1 MKRLKYLNLF
11 SSLIVLLLIY
21 FNTNAQDVKTKTDSL
36 SISLQKA
43 NERIED
49 LSEEIKFLSE
59 MLDKQTGLIGQ
70 EQSAVSNSMSSL
82 NILFVA
88 FSVIIAIIAIIGGVL
103 LGRYVKKKSEQIE
116 KIKDYV
122 DEKQKEVI
130 ELEGKVSKAKDYVDE
145 KQKEVIELEEKVS
158 KAKDSVLEID
168 NKITSDIDGLYE
180 NLRRSETKVL
190 LQRLADVPEDINNLF
205 FLLTSRKLYKED
217 FGRFLVA
224 YRKLKDK
231 NEYAKCFGNY
241 LALFFQHFCGEAVAQ
256 EIVRD
261 DLIDYFQRVLNSA
274 FEREVEESTKSL
286 ILCLNKNQ
294 GTFSNEDVLKKYLSA
309 LIQSKYKD
317 YKEPYRIILDN
328 YSNKEELK
336 EICKKLDN
344 KPEVFEDIL
353 KGKFGDNNSFALE
366 S

>member
-43 NERIED
+43 NERIEN

-88 FSVIIAIIAIIGGVL
+88 FSVIIAFIAIIGGVL
-103 LGRYVKKKSEQIE
+103 VKKKSEQIE
-116 KIKDYV
+116 KIKYDV
-122 DEKQKEVI
+122 DKKQKEI
-130 ELEGKVSKAKDYVDE
+130 K
-145 KQKEVIELEEKVS
+145 
-158 KAKDSVLEID
+158 EID

-180 NLRRSETKVL
+180 DLRRSETKVL

-224 YRKLKDK
+224 YRNLKNK
-231 NEYAKCFGNY
+231 NEYDNY
-241 LALFFQHFCGEAVAQ
+241 FTGYLGLFFQHFCGEAVAH

-261 DLIDYFQRVLNSA
+261 DLIKNFQIVLDNA
-274 FEREVEESTKSL
+274 FEREVKESTKSL

-294 GTFSNEDVLKKYLSA
+294 GTFSNEEVLKKYLSA

-317 YKEPYRIILDN
+317 YTEPYRIILDN

-336 EICKKLDN
+336 EICKNLNN

-353 KGKFGDNNSFALE
+353 KRTFGDNNSFALE
-366 S
+366 A

>member
-11 SSLIVLLLIY
+11 SSLIVLLLIC

-43 NERIED
+43 NQRIED

-70 EQSAVSNSMSSL
+70 EQSVVSNSMSSL

-88 FSVIIAIIAIIGGVL
+88 FSLIIAIIAIIGGI
-103 LGRYVKKKSEQIE
+103 YVKKKSEEIE

-122 DEKQKEVI
+122 DEKRKDVI
-130 ELEGKVSKAKDYVDE
+130 G
-145 KQKEVIELEEKVS
+145 LEEKVS

-168 NKITSDIDGLYE
+168 NRITSDMDGLYE
-180 NLRRSETKVL
+180 KLRRSETKVL
-190 LQRLADVPEDINNLF
+190 LERLADVPEDINNLF
-205 FLLTSRKLYKED
+205 FSLTSRKLYEED
-217 FGRFLVA
+217 FSCFLEA
-224 YRKLKDK
+224 YRNLKNK
-231 NEYAKCFGNY
+231 NEYANY
-241 LALFFQHFCGEAVAQ
+241 LGGYLTLFFQHFCGEAVAQ

-261 DLIDYFQRVLNSA
+261 ELIHNFPMVLDSA
-274 FEREVEESTKSL
+274 FEREVEASTKSL

-294 GTFSNEDVLKKYLSA
+294 GTFSNEEVLKKYLSA

-317 YKEPYRIILDN
+317 CTEPYIIILDN

-336 EICKKLDN
+336 EICKKLNN
-344 KPEVFEDIL
+344 KPKVFEDIL
-353 KGKFGDNNSFALE
+353 KEKFGDNNSFALE

>member
-103 LGRYVKKKSEQIE
+103 FGRYVKKKSEQIE

-122 DEKQKEVI
+122 DKKQK
-130 ELEGKVSKAKDYVDE
+130 D
-145 KQKEVIELEEKVS
+145 VIELEEKVS

-168 NKITSDIDGLYE
+168 NKITSDINGLYE
-180 NLRRSETKVL
+180 KLRKSETKVL
-190 LQRLADVPEDINNLF
+190 LKRLADVPEDINNLF
-205 FLLTSRKLYKED
+205 FLLASRKLYEED

-224 YRKLKDK
+224 YRNLKNK
-231 NEYAKCFGNY
+231 NEYKNEVYFLNY
-241 LALFFQHFCGEAVAQ
+241 LTLFFQHFCGEAVAQ

-261 DLIDYFQRVLNSA
+261 DLIDHFQIVLNSA
-274 FEREVEESTKSL
+274 FKREVEESTKSL

-294 GTFSNEDVLKKYLSA
+294 GTSSNEEVLKKYLSA
-309 LIQSKYKD
+309 LIQSEHKD
-317 YKEPYRIILDN
+317 YIEPYRIILDN

-336 EICKKLDN
+336 EICKKLND
-344 KPEVFEDIL
+344 KPKVFEDIL
-353 KGKFGDNNSFALE
+353 KGKFGDNNSFVLKA
-366 S
+366 

>member
-49 LSEEIKFLSE
+49 LSEEVKFLSE

-103 LGRYVKKKSEQIE
+103 FGRYVKKKSEQIE

-122 DEKQKEVI
+122 DKKQK
-130 ELEGKVSKAKDYVDE
+130 D
-145 KQKEVIELEEKVS
+145 VIELEEKVS

-180 NLRRSETKVL
+180 KLRRSETKVL

-205 FLLTSRKLYKED
+205 YSLTSRKLYEED
-217 FGRFLVA
+217 FRRFLVA
-224 YRKLKDK
+224 YRNLKNK
-231 NEYAKCFGNY
+231 NEYANYFGNY
-241 LALFFQHFCGEAVAQ
+241 LTLFFQHFCGEAVAQ
-256 EIVRD
+256 AIVRD
-261 DLIDYFQRVLNSA
+261 DLIDHFQILLNNA

-294 GTFSNEDVLKKYLSA
+294 GTFSNEEVLKKYLSA

-336 EICKKLDN
+336 EICNKLNN

-366 S
+366 A

>member
-103 LGRYVKKKSEQIE
+103 VKKKSEQIE

-145 KQKEVIELEEKVS
+145 KQKDVIKLEERVS
-158 KAKDSVLEID
+158 KAKDNVLEID

-180 NLRRSETKVL
+180 KLRRSETKVL

-205 FLLTSRKLYKED
+205 YSLTSRKLYEED
-217 FGRFLVA
+217 FKLFLEA
-224 YRKLKDK
+224 YRNLKNK
-231 NEYAKCFGNY
+231 NEYANYFGNY
-241 LALFFQHFCGEAVAQ
+241 LTLFFQHFCGEAVAQ
-256 EIVRD
+256 AIVRD
-261 DLIDYFQRVLNSA
+261 ELIDHFQILLNNA

-294 GTFSNEDVLKKYLSA
+294 GTFSNEEVLKKYLSA

-317 YKEPYRIILDN
+317 YTEPYRIILDN

-336 EICKKLDN
+336 EICNKLNN

>member
-1 MKRLKYLNLF
+1 
-11 SSLIVLLLIY
+11 VLLLIY

-49 LSEEIKFLSE
+49 LSEEVKFLSE

-88 FSVIIAIIAIIGGVL
+88 FSVIIAIIAIIGGVV

-122 DEKQKEVI
+122 DEKQKEV
-130 ELEGKVSKAKDYVDE
+130 K
-145 KQKEVIELEEKVS
+145 
-158 KAKDSVLEID
+158 EID

-180 NLRRSETKVL
+180 DLRKSETKVL
-190 LQRLADVPEDINNLF
+190 LKRLADVPEDINNLF
-205 FLLTSRKLYKED
+205 YSLASRKLYKED

-224 YRKLKDK
+224 YRNLKNK
-231 NEYAKCFGNY
+231 NEYKNEVYFLNY
-241 LALFFQHFCGEAVAQ
+241 LTLFFQHFCGEAVAH

-261 DLIDYFQRVLNSA
+261 DLIDNFQIVLKNA
-274 FEREVEESTKSL
+274 FEREVKESTKSL

-294 GTFSNEDVLKKYLSA
+294 GTFSNEEVLKKYLSA

-317 YKEPYRIILDN
+317 YTEPYRIILDN

-336 EICKKLDN
+336 EICKNLNN

-353 KGKFGDNNSFALE
+353 KRTFGDNNSFALE
-366 S
+366 A

>member
-11 SSLIVLLLIY
+11 SSLIVLLLMY

-49 LSEEIKFLSE
+49 LSEEVKFLSE

-88 FSVIIAIIAIIGGVL
+88 FSVIIAIIAIIGGI
-103 LGRYVKKKSEQIE
+103 YVNKKREQVE
-116 KIKDYV
+116 EIKDYV
-122 DEKQKEVI
+122 DKKQKDVI
-130 ELEGKVSKAKDYVDE
+130 ELEEKVSKAKDYVDE
-145 KQKEVIELEEKVS
+145 KQKDVIKLEEKVS

-205 FLLTSRKLYKED
+205 YSLTSRKLYEED
-217 FGRFLVA
+217 FRRFLVA
-224 YRKLKDK
+224 YRNLKNK
-231 NEYAKCFGNY
+231 NEYANYFGNY
-241 LALFFQHFCGEAVAQ
+241 LTLFFQHFCGEAVAQ
-256 EIVRD
+256 AIVRD
-261 DLIDYFQRVLNSA
+261 ELIDNFQILLNNA

-294 GTFSNEDVLKKYLSA
+294 GTFSNEEILTKYLSA
-309 LIQSKYKD
+309 LTQSKHKECQ
-317 YKEPYRIILDN
+317 EPYRIILDT
-328 YSNKEELK
+328 YADKAELRK
-336 EICKKLDN
+336 VIEKLDSVSL
-344 KPEVFEDIL
+344 VFAKL
-353 KGKFGDNNSFALE
+353 FKK
-366 S
+366 

>member
-11 SSLIVLLLIY
+11 SSLIVSLLIY

-88 FSVIIAIIAIIGGVL
+88 FSVIIAIIAVS
-103 LGRYVKKKSEQIE
+103 LGIYVKKKREQIE

-122 DEKQKEVI
+122 DEKR
-130 ELEGKVSKAKDYVDE
+130 KD
-145 KQKEVIELEEKVS
+145 
-158 KAKDSVLEID
+158 VLEID

-180 NLRRSETKVL
+180 KLRKSETKVL
-190 LQRLADVPEDINNLF
+190 LKRLADVPEDINNLF
-205 FLLTSRKLYKED
+205 FLLASRKLYKED

-224 YRKLKDK
+224 YRNLKNKNGYK
-231 NEYAKCFGNY
+231 NEVYFLNY
-241 LALFFQHFCGEAVAQ
+241 LTLFFQHFCGEAVAQ

-261 DLIDYFQRVLNSA
+261 DLIDHFQIVLNSA
-274 FEREVEESTKSL
+274 FKREVEESTKSL

-294 GTFSNEDVLKKYLSA
+294 GTSSNEEVLKKYLSA
-309 LIQSKYKD
+309 LIQSEHKD
-317 YKEPYRIILDN
+317 YTEPYRIILDN

-336 EICKKLDN
+336 EICEKLNN
-344 KPEVFEDIL
+344 KPKVFGDIL

-366 S
+366 D

>member
-88 FSVIIAIIAIIGGVL
+88 FSVIIAIIAIIGG
-103 LGRYVKKKSEQIE
+103 RYVKKKSEQIE

-122 DEKQKEVI
+122 DEKQKDVI
-130 ELEGKVSKAKDYVDE
+130 K
-145 KQKEVIELEEKVS
+145 LEEKVS

-205 FLLTSRKLYKED
+205 YSLTSRKLYEED
-217 FGRFLVA
+217 FRRFLVA
-224 YRKLKDK
+224 YRNLKNK
-231 NEYAKCFGNY
+231 NEYANYFGNY
-241 LALFFQHFCGEAVAQ
+241 LTLFFQHFCGEAVAQ
-256 EIVRD
+256 AIVRD
-261 DLIDYFQRVLNSA
+261 ELIDNFQILLNNA

-294 GTFSNEDVLKKYLSA
+294 GTFSNEEVLKKYLSA

-336 EICKKLDN
+336 EICKKLNN

-366 S
+366 A